1 MRLLPHLLSFVL
13 GQFLGQRPL
22 NAPADPDPRLSTTR
36 HPAARDGASEAN
48 RRLRV
53 LYALEKYP
61 QLSQSYIRAEI
72 ACARRWGAHVE
83 VWSEGTPPSPY
94 PSAVPLHRGALEDAI
109 ADVGPHVIHTHWLHK
124 ACD

>member
-1 MRLLPHLLSFVL
+1 MRARRGKIAGTGFE
-13 GQFLGQRPL
+13 
-22 NAPADPDPRLSTTR
+22 DPRLSTTR

-72 ACARRWGAHVE
+72 ACARRAARMVIRRQRIATRLQLNVKRAEDVFNIALQIIEIELAFGFVNAF
-83 VWSEGTPPSPY
+83 GTQCS
-94 PSAVPLHRGALEDAI
+94 HRRHL
-109 ADVGPHVIHTHWLHK
+109 
-124 ACD
+124 